1 MTRSAVSKE
10 SKHIT
15 RNLNNRKKIF
25 LNLQRSF
32 CLQIDRVRRVF
43 LALQSWNLISSE
55 LPSLWELKP
64 VKEFSLASAPP
75 CWDIGFFPPSP
86 QKLLFLTSRKDVSSF
101 ERLRERLSAWVC
113 MRESRRQRDG
123 KTEKPQ
129 PEQGLGLSPTN
140 SSVGSRDRG
149 WTLLA
154 TAEVNWN
161 YYPYLFSHFSH
172 IFLLLKAIW
181 GKDKVFLRAGSFL
194 LHLLWWPCSA
204 FCNWKDMK

>member
-1 MTRSAVSKE
+1 MGFSKQE
-10 SKHIT
+10 Y
-15 RNLNNRKKIF
+15 
-25 LNLQRSF
+25 
-32 CLQIDRVRRVF
+32 
-43 LALQSWNLISSE
+43 WNGSPCPPPGEAIMNQL
-55 LPSLWELKP
+55 L
-64 VKEFSLASAPP
+64 FSLSCHLTPEFVFSVTFIGVGHHFIVSWIFYNKILLWPP
-75 CWDIGFFPPSP
+75 FTCIFWVIP
-86 QKLLFLTSRKDVSSF
+86 LLSHFVFLTSRKDVSSF

-194 LHLLWWPCSA
+194 LHLLWWPCFA